1 MVLAGSFCCVGVRT
15 SAQQQ
20 PLCWRTAWACAYVQL
35 ELEFAVAH
43 TAGLRRAV
51 HIGLSALRLNIVLLC
66 VCVLWLQVDPA
77 QVLGGASMNLSQTT
91 LLSLVHQLSA
101 NLSPDADA
109 AVKLS
114 WLAEAA
120 PAVDPHDSVTQ
131 PHLRSVLT
139 GVMNSLKQLVTA
151 LPQSDAM
158 AKQGKITLHLFNSLL
173 HQ

>member
-1 MVLAGSFCCVGVRT
+1 M
-15 SAQQQ
+15 
-20 PLCWRTAWACAYVQL
+20 
-35 ELEFAVAH
+35 
-43 TAGLRRAV
+43 
-51 HIGLSALRLNIVLLC
+51 
-66 VCVLWLQVDPA
+66 QVDPA
-77 QVLGGASMNLSQTT
+77 QVLGGASMALSQTT
-91 LLSLVHQLSA
+91 LLSLVHQLST

-109 AVKLS
+109 AMKLA